1 MSQQILFI
9 HGGNTHDSYE
19 EYLVYLRETQ
29 ASLEKLRRRGIGQN
43 LAERLGEGFEVIVPN
58 MPCKQNAK
66 YLEWKIWFE
75 KFIPFL
81 REGVI
86 LIGHSLGGLFL
97 VKYLSEN
104 TLAVSVRSTLLVAA
118 PYSSTTRRPEGLG
131 DFVLGDDLSRFA
143 SQAGEV
149 VIYHSHDDEIVPY
162 SSSQKYLESIPQ
174 ADLETFDD
182 RGHFNQETFPELE
195 DKLREL
201 SLVS

>member
-1 MSQQILFI
+1 MSQQVVII
-9 HGGNTHDSYE
+9 YGGHTHDSYE
-19 EYLVYLRETQ
+19 EYLEYLRAYELDFERQ
-29 ASLEKLRRRGIGQN
+29 GSVGWKQN
-43 LAERLGEGFEVIVPN
+43 LPERLGGEFEVVAPS

-81 REGVI
+81 HDGVI

-104 TLAVSVRSTLLVAA
+104 HLTVSVRATFLVGA
-118 PYSSTTRRPEGLG
+118 PFELTTRRPDGLG
-131 DFVLGDDLSRFA
+131 DFVLGDDLSRFV
-143 SQAGEV
+143 SQAGDV

-162 SSSQKYLESIPQ
+162 SSGQKYLESLPR
-174 ADLETFDD
+174 AHLETFED

-201 SLVS
+201 STSS

>member
-1 MSQQILFI
+1 MKQQVFLI
-9 HGGNTHDSYE
+9 HGGHPQDSYE
-19 EYLVYLRETQ
+19 AYLAYLRAYPLDLDKHNAQ
-29 ASLEKLRRRGIGQN
+29 GWKQN
-43 LAERLGEGFEVIVPN
+43 LPVRLGEEFDVIAPN

-81 REGVI
+81 RDGVI

-104 TLAVSVRSTLLVAA
+104 TLAVSVHSTFLVAA

-131 DFVLGDDLSRFA
+131 DFVLGDDFSRFA

-162 SSSQKYLESIPQ
+162 SSGQKFLESLPQ
-174 ADLETFDD
+174 ARLETFED

-195 DKLREL
+195 DKIREL
-201 SLVS
+201 SLDS